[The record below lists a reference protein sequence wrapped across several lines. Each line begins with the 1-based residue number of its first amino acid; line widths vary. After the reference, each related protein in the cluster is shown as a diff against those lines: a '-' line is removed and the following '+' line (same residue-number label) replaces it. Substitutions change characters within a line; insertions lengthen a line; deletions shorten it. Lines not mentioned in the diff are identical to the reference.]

1 MGIVNTL
8 FHDNYSLPRLPR
20 FLETILTQKP
30 CTESAGRVEGTL
42 P

>member
-1 MGIVNTL
+1 MGIVNAL
-8 FHDNYSLPRLPR
+8 FHDNDFPHLPCYLV
-20 FLETILTQKP
+20 TILTQKP

>member
-1 MGIVNTL
+1 MRIVNVL
-8 FHDNYSLPRLPR
+8 FHDNDFPRLPR

-30 CTESAGRVEGTL
+30 STKSAVRVEGTL